1 MNWSD
6 DSRASLFIQDDVKV
20 TSQLALDAVEVKGM
34 NLTEDAFR
42 AWVNEEDATVPAN
55 VDLTVNLK
63 APENQYFIA
72 DDTISFPA
80 NTDDG
85 AVELSDTSDVIKLV
99 DPNDFSKQVAE
110 ATVSDGALTIKL
122 LESAFE
128 GEPSEP
134 VEPSIPSD
142 EQGTSDTT
150 DGAQTTPGGEQSVN
164 GQGGTDQGGA
174 DSTVEVGGSTNEPVD
189 QGGATAT
196 DGNESADTPEDAVV
210 EGGATEP
217 AMDDN
222 GTMPT
227 GTEEATAST
236 LASRSAAN
244 GGESTPAYGTTVSM
258 KATFDASVLASALRD
273 DADPHEWTLIKDK
286 GFKAAITTP
295 SLDGAVDT
303 LKSVGAFV
311 QEPEPT
317 IPEEGEKPEESEE
330 PSDPGENDKLALSD
344 YTASSA
350 LTTVWCDNMS
360 ADRPGIEKVEGGYRL
375 YFALESTDGVTT
387 TYIPLTEDNLGKLG
401 LQEMPSWAEIETTSQ
416 STNEYVASATG
427 LPTTLTKTT
436 TTPAAEEGKEPV
448 ITTETFEILWQVHDG
463 NSFDATYAGYMRME
477 DAYGEPVPENTQY
490 LQKVADVWFGIEA
503 KIGGEDPAA
512 FFKSEG
518 PNFLFH
524 ATANGDSVLPEGKTV
539 TVGDL
544 ITAGYLDWSEEEG
557 ALAGQ
562 LPAYTRDGLPIVYS
576 ITYEGK
582 TSSEGGSDFYQVAYD
597 NQNAPNH
604 GSDTTAAY
612 SGGIM
617 TLRRLGTTTFDATKV
632 WLDNNAENRP
642 DATFTLWRYSANQEN
657 GYSIAS
663 QVQLAPKG
671 SEALE
676 YATITIG
683 SEQSATE
690 VENTIKNDDGNEAVE
705 EIPTEEPVADTVD
718 LGDLLGVKY
727 GNQNNKVT
735 LPKYDPD
742 GYPYVYA
749 LREEASLQDY
759 ETVFGSVQL
768 DENNAEKI
776 SDTAPNYYNA
786 AGDKT
791 NVSENWTRSDG
802 ERLIYND
809 GVVTNRLTG
818 TVITSFTKTWVA
830 ATFQSQLDDIVCTF
844 KAQSRIKG
852 STDETAWADVEN
864 NTDAE
869 VDLKGWISE
878 SLTQTVTKSFPK
890 YDSQGNELEY
900 RWVEY
905 SVTQDG
911 EEKVLSED
919 GEFSLMLTDALGE
932 ENSVTFKS
940 VVEGSTI
947 ENVFE
952 NKTCHHVEKIWL
964 DENNNRIEAPGVT
977 ATVKLYRDHVLLNED
992 GFTLDGVID
1001 EKAQEFVL
1009 DEGDL
1014 SEVTYTVR
1022 EDAPWHLSIEGLPEY
1037 SESGAHYS
1045 YLVLEEGIEDWHTE
1059 RTYDPTGYQ
1068 HEGSKLGKP
1077 LTTIVNTRGPGG
1089 PTTDIPV
1096 SKTWLDDSDNDHR
1109 LPSVVQIVAKRDKDD
1124 GKGNTITAG
1133 KVVGYAVLTEEQGWY
1148 EEVTIPGAWNWQEDF
1163 ELVEAGLAD
1172 KNQEPEAAPGDAP
1185 KDVVKY
1191 LAYDSPDAVPEDEG
1205 GDWVNKGWSEDFGN
1219 KVVMPRIATD
1229 QHVYEVTNRQVTR
1242 AANGE
1247 IDSLNVKNRRIGL
1260 IDLTAVKIWKDGAG
1274 NEDERP
1280 EAVFDLTEVNGK
1292 ATFSVDDSGNAY
1304 VKLVGGSTIPLF
1316 TDDKEATRLK
1326 GEVSDDGKT
1335 LTISIDNAA
1344 STNEE
1349 TIYHINGLPK
1359 YDGNGEVATYNL
1371 EESFPEERGDYS
1383 SSKKTGEYVVNE
1395 LHFHDTQDFTFTN
1408 KRVGSKSVTF
1418 HKVWKDAYVH
1428 EVLNQRPD
1436 IHLTL
1441 YRMANGK
1448 FEQVE
1453 GYVHYV
1459 WSHTKGENGEYY
1471 QDCTI
1476 DGLPKYDDN
1485 GEEIMYYAS
1494 EAMSA
1499 DAEALWY
1506 KPVQLTAPE
1515 GASAESTLD
1524 AFVNVKDSDQSTIAD
1539 GALLPTGPDWAVI
1552 EGGTFTNALGG
1563 TITVEGTK
1571 LWENMPAGFQLEDL
1585 PEITIYLQQREVA
1598 SEAEMAAPW
1607 QDMTVESGNPSE
1619 GEAPAGDPGSGYHVE
1634 GALAWTTL
1642 SGKDN
1647 GATTWKFTMTHEGAN
1662 SGAEE
1667 ADESTL
1673 PRFTE
1678 DGNLYQYRTREAIW
1692 GLMGT
1697 EGGFEMG
1704 DYLNDGTSTDGKPTD
1719 GTSTGEPATTNEVV
1733 SKVYKVTHGET
1744 GSFLMRNFYQSP
1756 MGELTVTKTFDG
1768 ANRDEG
1774 DYYPDVT
1781 FELYRFYANDSES
1794 GISKPEMI
1802 KSHTFVGGDTELSGA
1817 LEYTFENLEIYA
1829 PNGNKWRY
1837 FVVETPVGGYESMV
1851 APVAGDSADKT
1862 YAKGID
1868 GTASGVVTFD
1878 DEMTGGAIPTA
1889 SVSFEN
1895 AYKPNENLFDLLGKK
1910 EWQDYNNI
1918 FGSSSS
1924 VVRPDNIELSL
1935 ERDSGKGQHED
1946 VVLQSGDAD
1955 EAAYLS
1961 WTEKDG
1967 DADEWT
1973 FTISNLERWA
1983 PDGTLWTYTVTEKDT
1998 NPDGYSIVTGSVSV
2012 KAGANEATVE
2022 FPALVNG
2029 LEGKLSVVKNWDD
2042 GNNQWGL
2049 RPGAIKVELQA
2060 LTDNGVTWGNAYD
2073 VVSGLVSGSGD
2084 AFNEGLAA
2092 FKNATADKVLKAD
2105 NWSASWGS
2113 LPVKVGSTDIQYRAV
2128 EVGMSQNPDIEVGS
2142 DSWVTVLADDEK
2154 VRAENDLYID
2164 ASQQGNKVTLSYETS
2179 QSTADGTTTIANK
2192 LQSTSLNLTKTW
2204 SDRENKW
2211 GYRPTNDSGAWTVTF
2226 LLQSKAGD
2234 GEWTWVT
2241 KSGALAD
2248 DPNSSDVVKYT
2259 MSSTKLEG
2267 HTVTLENLPKYNAN
2281 HQELTYRVVES
2292 VPTGYE
2298 VVSSESLSDDG
2309 ALAVVSGDSMN
2320 DGQSF
2325 ANELLTTGLEG
2336 TKIWSDYGTGLAD
2349 EQNKQPT
2356 LILWRSTDDGTS
2368 KEIASKEQP
2377 QWSGDGDTWTYQ
2389 YDNLPAVDKNS
2400 GKPYTYWVEEVVD
2413 EQSGFYP
2420 TYENSDAKTSDVIT
2434 NNATRFKLD
2443 KVNDVDPKEQLN
2455 NVELAVE
2462 SSDGETVYAIWRRS
2476 GDSVSSVTS
2485 SWVWPNGKPASEV
2498 WEEGVLSTDDAIDM
2512 SESGNAGYIIGLK
2525 AGTYKIVETGAVPEN
2540 HVLADPVTLVIG
2552 NDGSIEANG
2561 ASTDNSGLVTVE
2573 VVDKVFRAHV
2583 LIHKIVASEETG
2595 QGNPLKGV
2603 KFDLYRDNGG
2613 NGEDVLLATGIET
2626 GDQGYWS
2633 SRYSDVAYIE
2643 GTMPRYY
2650 GHLSDGLPIGSY
2662 YLKETGGTPA
2672 GVAANAVFEF
2682 EVTDESLTAD
2692 ETAHGI
2698 TGEIVNGAF
2707 AASIQVPKYDA
2718 QTGARLANVPFELQY
2733 VPEGSSKVENL
2744 GIFKTSDTGL
2754 LAITSL
2760 KKGTYTLTEKAHGG
2774 YVSEGAFQATFTIEN
2789 GDEEMAFDLTN
2800 ENHRKMID
2808 FKVTKG
2814 AFDEEKGIPNNH
2826 TTVGADSGIMLQKVG
2841 EDGRVLNGA
2850 RFSLDVQNGDSWSRV
2865 ASDLTTG
2872 MSYAFDEDKAAISSG
2887 TEGEP
2892 GVLKVTNL
2900 QWGTYRLVETH
2911 APSGY
2916 LCISDPLVIAVSEDG
2931 TITKV
2936 EGDAAYTV
2944 SEDGV
2949 RITAVDPERPSGPDP
2964 DDPDEPDPD
2973 EPDPDNPDP
2982 DNPDPDNPP
2991 DPDEPDPDNPDPDSP
3006 DPDNPNPDNPSD
3018 PDNPNPDTPG
3028 NPDNPGPNNP
3038 DPNTPTPNK
3047 PTNPTPATPTKT
3059 TTPVKKTTPAK
3070 SASVVA
3076 MAKTGDPLAMA
3087 ALGSGISALVA
3098 AALALAVLTVRKRRE
3113 R

>member
-1 MNWSD
+1 MTEKWEATMWNKAASGVGQNGAGQGRGDGRGAGVLSGSVFTRGSFANALVSFVVAALLMVQGLVVTGGNVAYATGEDGTTPDDVRTEVVNWSD
-6 DSRASLFIQDDVKV
+6 AEYASLFGQGDVEV
-20 TSQLALDAVEVKGM
+20 TSQLALDTEAVKGM

-42 AWVNEEDATVPAN
+42 ALANDEDATVPAN
-55 VDLTVNLK
+55 VNLTVNLT
-63 APENQYFIA
+63 APEGRYFIA
-72 DDTISFPA
+72 DDTISFSA
-80 NTDDG
+80 NTDDS
-85 AVELSDTSDVIKLV
+85 AVELSDTSDAIKLV
-99 DPNDFSKQVAE
+99 DPNDSSKQVAE

-128 GEPSEP
+128 REPSEP

-142 EQGTSDTT
+142 EQGASDTT
-150 DGAQTTPGGEQSVN
+150 DGNQTTPGGEQNVN

-174 DSTVEVGGSTNEPVD
+174 SGTVEVGGSTSEPVD

-196 DGNESADTPEDAVV
+196 DGNESASTPEDAVV

-217 AMDDN
+217 AMGDN

-236 LASRSAAN
+236 LAGRSATN

-344 YTASSA
+344 YTASST
-350 LTTVWCDNMS
+350 LTTIWCDNMS
-360 ADRPGIEKVEGGYRL
+360 ADRPGIEKVKGGYQL

-477 DAYGEPVPENTQY
+477 DAYGESVPENTQY

-612 SGGIM
+612 SGGTM

-671 SEALE
+671 SEVLE

-1260 IDLTAVKIWKDGAG
+1260 IDLTAVKVWKDGTDN
-1274 NEDERP
+1274 NEERP
-1280 EAVFDLTEVNGK
+1280 EAVFELTEVNSK
-1292 ATFSVDDSGNAY
+1292 AIFSVDDDSYAY
-1304 VKLVGGSTIPLF
+1304 VTLEKGNKIPLF
-1316 TDDKEATRLK
+1316 TDNEESERLK

-1349 TIYHINGLPK
+1349 TTYHINGLPK
-1359 YDGNGEVATYNL
+1359 YDGNGEVATYSL
-1371 EESFPEERGDYS
+1371 TEQFPDGRGDYS
-1383 SSKKTGEYVVNE
+1383 SSKETGEYVVNE
-1395 LHFHDTQDFTFTN
+1395 LHFHDTQQFTFTN

-1448 FEQVE
+1448 FEQVK

-1459 WSHTKGENGEYY
+1459 WSHTEGKNGEYY

-1485 GEEIMYYAS
+1485 GEEIMYYATES
-1494 EAMSA
+1494 MSA

-1539 GALLPTGPDWAVI
+1539 GALSPTGPDWAVI

-1607 QDMTVESGNPSE
+1607 RDMTVESGNPSE
-1619 GEAPAGDPGSGYHVE
+1619 GEAPAGDPGSDYHVE

-1781 FELYRFYANDSES
+1781 FELYRFYKKGASEEVSTPALVQSFTMS
-1794 GISKPEMI
+1794 GDEI
-1802 KSHTFVGGDTELSGA
+1802 TEEDNGFTH
-1817 LEYTFENLEIYA
+1817 TFENLEIYA
-1829 PNGNKWRY
+1829 PNGNKWQY
-1837 FVVETPVGGYESMV
+1837 FVVEKSIGGYEATV
-1851 APVAGDSADKT
+1851 DQTAGT
-1862 YAKGID
+1862 
-1868 GTASGVVTFD
+1868 TFD
-1878 DEMTGGAIPTA
+1878 EGIA
-1889 SVSFEN
+1889 SDVVMLSEN
-1895 AYKPNENLFDLLGKK
+1895 AADGSGQSIEFSFTNTYDPNDNLNLSGKK
-1910 EWQDYNNI
+1910 VWQDYNNI
-1918 FGSSSS
+1918 FGSDNS
-1924 VVRPDNIELSL
+1924 VKRPGSIDLSL
-1935 ERDSGKGQHED
+1935 ERVSTKGQQHENVD
-1946 VVLQSGDAD
+1946 LQDDD
-1955 EAAYLS
+1955 ENGAAYLE
-1961 WTEKDG
+1961 WAETG
-1967 DADEWT
+1967 RDAKEWT

-1983 PDGTLWTYTVTEKDT
+1983 PDGSLWKYTVKETSED
-1998 NPDGYSIVTGSVSV
+1998 PDGYSIVQGSASMTPDDS
-2012 KAGANEATVE
+2012 AETVE
-2022 FPALVNG
+2022 LSNLVNG
-2029 LEGKLSVVKNWDD
+2029 LEGKLSVVKNWED
-2042 GNNQWGL
+2042 GNNEWGL
-2049 RPGAIKVELQA
+2049 RSGAVKVELQA
-2060 LTDNGVTWGNAYD
+2060 SIDGGATWGNAYK
-2073 VVSGLVSGSGD
+2073 VVSGLVTGSGTEHEDGLD
-2084 AFNEGLAA
+2084 AFEI
-2092 FKNATADKVLKAD
+2092 ATADKVLKAD
-2105 NWSASWGS
+2105 PDPDKNWFASWGS
-2113 LPVKVGSTDIQYRAV
+2113 LPMKVGDKDIQYRAV
-2128 EVGMSQNPDIEVGS
+2128 EVAMSQTADGSKWTQVFPDGEEGEKEKMNS
-2142 DSWVTVLADDEK
+2142 SEGVLYEGK
-2154 VRAENDLYID
+2154 E
-2164 ASQQGNKVTLSYETS
+2164 TLSYVTS
-2179 QSTADGTTTIANK
+2179 QFTADGVTTITNT
-2192 LQSTSLNLTKTW
+2192 LESTSLSLTKTW
-2204 SDRENKW
+2204 DDEKNKW
-2211 GYRPTNDSGAWTVTF
+2211 KSRPTDSSGAWTLTF
-2226 LLQSKAGD
+2226 LLQSKAED
-2234 GEWTWVT
+2234 ETAWKWVT
-2241 KSGALAD
+2241 KSGNEVED
-2248 DPNSSDVVKYT
+2248 NNVMNNDDVVKYT
-2259 MSSTKLEG
+2259 MSSANLKS
-2267 HTVTLENLPKYNAN
+2267 HTVTLENLPKLDADGD
-2281 HQELTYRVVES
+2281 ELTYRVVEK

-2298 VVSSESLSDDG
+2298 VSGAASDELPEG
-2309 ALAVVSGDSMN
+2309 FAVVDFDSSN
-2320 DGQSF
+2320 EGQKLDSQTF
-2325 ANELLTTGLEG
+2325 ENKLVTINLSG
-2336 TKIWSDYGTGLAD
+2336 TKKWEDYGTGLSPD
-2349 EQNKQPT
+2349 FEEGTVRPNLT
-2356 LILWRSTDDGTS
+2356 LYRAVKGAEPQIVELAASHLEWNQENEDGS
-2368 KEIASKEQP
+2368 
-2377 QWSGDGDTWTYQ
+2377 WGYTYK
-2389 YDNLPAVDKNS
+2389 NLPKYNTEGEEYVYSVKEEPGSVD
-2400 GKPYTYWVEEVVD
+2400 
-2413 EQSGFYP
+2413 GFYP
-2420 TYENSDAKTSDVIT
+2420 TYASNDGTIIT
-2434 NNATRFKLD
+2434 NVAMRFKLN
-2443 KVNDVDPKEQLN
+2443 KVDDVDSDATLGN
-2455 NVELAVE
+2455 IELAVM
-2462 SSDGETVYAIWRRS
+2462 GTGAMPPRCTRS
-2476 GDSVSSVTS
+2476 GKRMRMA
-2485 SWVWPNGKPASEV
+2485 KP
-2498 WEEGVLSTDDAIDM
+2498 
-2512 SESGNAGYIIGLK
+2512 
-2525 AGTYKIVETGAVPEN
+2525 
-2540 HVLADPVTLVIG
+2540 
-2552 NDGSIEANG
+2552 
-2561 ASTDNSGLVTVE
+2561 
-2573 VVDKVFRAHV
+2573 
-2583 LIHKIVASEETG
+2583 
-2595 QGNPLKGV
+2595 
-2603 KFDLYRDNGG
+2603 
-2613 NGEDVLLATGIET
+2613 
-2626 GDQGYWS
+2626 
-2633 SRYSDVAYIE
+2633 
-2643 GTMPRYY
+2643 
-2650 GHLSDGLPIGSY
+2650 
-2662 YLKETGGTPA
+2662 PA
-2672 GVAANAVFEF
+2672 G
-2682 EVTDESLTAD
+2682 
-2692 ETAHGI
+2692 
-2698 TGEIVNGAF
+2698 
-2707 AASIQVPKYDA
+2707 
-2718 QTGARLANVPFELQY
+2718 
-2733 VPEGSSKVENL
+2733 
-2744 GIFKTSDTGL
+2744 L
-2754 LAITSL
+2754 LL
-2760 KKGTYTLTEKAHGG
+2760 
-2774 YVSEGAFQATFTIEN
+2774 
-2789 GDEEMAFDLTN
+2789 
-2800 ENHRKMID
+2800 
-2808 FKVTKG
+2808 
-2814 AFDEEKGIPNNH
+2814 
-2826 TTVGADSGIMLQKVG
+2826 
-2841 EDGRVLNGA
+2841 RVLRKPMCGA
-2850 RFSLDVQNGDSWSRV
+2850 KT
-2865 ASDLTTG
+2865 DL
-2872 MSYAFDEDKAAISSG
+2872 A
-2887 TEGEP
+2887 
-2892 GVLKVTNL
+2892 
-2900 QWGTYRLVETH
+2900 W
-2911 APSGY
+2911 
-2916 LCISDPLVIAVSEDG
+2916 
-2931 TITKV
+2931 
-2936 EGDAAYTV
+2936 
-2944 SEDGV
+2944 
-2949 RITAVDPERPSGPDP
+2949 
-2964 DDPDEPDPD
+2964 
-2973 EPDPDNPDP
+2973 
-2982 DNPDPDNPP
+2982 
-2991 DPDEPDPDNPDPDSP
+2991 
-3006 DPDNPNPDNPSD
+3006 
-3018 PDNPNPDTPG
+3018 
-3028 NPDNPGPNNP
+3028 
-3038 DPNTPTPNK
+3038 
-3047 PTNPTPATPTKT
+3047 ATPMLVQMASNPWKAKT
-3059 TTPVKKTTPAK
+3059 LDTL
-3070 SASVVA
+3070 SASRPA
-3076 MAKTGDPLAMA
+3076 
-3087 ALGSGISALVA
+3087 II
-3098 AALALAVLTVRKRRE
+3098 
-3113 R
+3113 